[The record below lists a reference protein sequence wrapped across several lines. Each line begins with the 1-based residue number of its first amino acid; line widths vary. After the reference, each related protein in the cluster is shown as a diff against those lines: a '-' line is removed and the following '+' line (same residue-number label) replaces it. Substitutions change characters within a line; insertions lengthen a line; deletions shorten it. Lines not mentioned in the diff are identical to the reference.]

1 MQAIAAPE
9 THIKKGD
16 QIYDGVFDQSLDFK
30 IEMTY
35 DAAMQFI
42 RRIGTYNNFEAE
54 TVIETLAI
62 VDSLIPRRFYNE
74 GNPNN
79 GERRYDVSVGRE
91 GSPVLYIDYFEW
103 LDSQPL
109 DEATMKAICGEMELH
124 GLADEASYEIEEHSI
139 RSRTVTFRFWWD

>member
-1 MQAIAAPE
+1 MQAIAAPA
-9 THIKKGD
+9 T
-16 QIYDGVFDQSLDFK
+16 QIQKANEIFDGVYKQSLGFRIK
-30 IEMTY
+30 MTY

-62 VDSLIPRRFYNE
+62 VDSIIPRRFYNE

-91 GSPVLYIDYFEW
+91 GSPVVYLECFEW
-103 LDSQPL
+103 LDRERL
-109 DEATMKAICGEMELH
+109 DEPTMKAICGEMELH

-139 RSRTVTFRFWWD
+139 QSRSITFRFWWD